1 MIDNSRTESYANR
14 RKLRKKGLK
23 KYVIKQN
30 ISKND
35 LREVTRLQNMS
46 LEEFKKISILQNI
59 KNHDKLSKEDLFY
72 TLLRS
77 EKDPIESNYIKYITS
92 DANDEI
98 KDKVNNIR
106 IVLARLGYIRSKNDR
121 KIIKKDL
128 YEIDKKKRPTKPQK
142 ERAYRYLIELANY
155 LDKKQEHKHIDRD
168 DLDYFGIIDIEN
180 LFFNIDDSKYY
191 KPQLVKSLFNN
202 NYEYHE
208 IRGDRNNNLLIN
220 QYLYMIIRYFTELIN
235 KKQGIIAMSTK
246 SN

>member
-92 DANDEI
+92 DAND
-98 KDKVNNIR
+98 
-106 IVLARLGYIRSKNDR
+106 
-121 KIIKKDL
+121 
-128 YEIDKKKRPTKPQK
+128 
-142 ERAYRYLIELANY
+142 
-155 LDKKQEHKHIDRD
+155 
-168 DLDYFGIIDIEN
+168 
-180 LFFNIDDSKYY
+180 
-191 KPQLVKSLFNN
+191 
-202 NYEYHE
+202 
-208 IRGDRNNNLLIN
+208 
-220 QYLYMIIRYFTELIN
+220 
-235 KKQGIIAMSTK
+235 
-246 SN
+246 